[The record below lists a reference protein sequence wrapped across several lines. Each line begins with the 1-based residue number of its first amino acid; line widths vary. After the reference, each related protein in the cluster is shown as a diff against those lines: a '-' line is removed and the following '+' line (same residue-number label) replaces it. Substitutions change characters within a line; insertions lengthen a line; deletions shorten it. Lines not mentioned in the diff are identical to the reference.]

1 MNKMKQLALVII
13 GFIVAAVVIAL
24 LLNVTKSDLQ
34 RQVSENQ
41 EKSVASAQEESR
53 KNSEEIAFISIT
65 ETDSGNNISGY
76 LVNKNGGRYD
86 FTLSRSEL
94 KDSTPESV
102 YDKAQEKYDSE
113 KTVTFIS
120 KADADN
126 LLSMVPKIDKS
137 KGFVKDT
144 SAAGDTKS
152 TTAIYAVDNDSGKS
166 ALIKIGSTGYS
177 AETPKDGKAKT
188 IMKFFQRK
196 TQ

>member
-65 ETDSGNNISGY
+65 ETGSGNNISGY

-144 SAAGDTKS
+144 GAAGDTKS

>member
-65 ETDSGNNISGY
+65 ETGSGNNISGY

-144 SAAGDTKS
+144 GAAGDTKS

-196 TQ
+196 TR

>member
-65 ETDSGNNISGY
+65 ETGSGNNISGY

-86 FTLSRSEL
+86 FTLCRSEL

-144 SAAGDTKS
+144 GAAGDTKS

-196 TQ
+196 TR